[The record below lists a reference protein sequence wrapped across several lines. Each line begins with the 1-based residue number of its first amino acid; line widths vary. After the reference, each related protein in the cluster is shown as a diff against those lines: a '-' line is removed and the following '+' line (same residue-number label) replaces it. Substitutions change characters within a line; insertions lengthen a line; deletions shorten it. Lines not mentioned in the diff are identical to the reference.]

1 MEYNYVLL
9 LVIKIFDKHN
19 HSYYIILQWV
29 VYIKLIHCSVMIFKL
44 LSLFIND

>member
-9 LVIKIFDKHN
+9 LVIRIFDKHN

-29 VYIKLIHCSVMIFKL
+29 DLYKIN
-44 LSLFIND
+44 SLFSNDFQIIILVY